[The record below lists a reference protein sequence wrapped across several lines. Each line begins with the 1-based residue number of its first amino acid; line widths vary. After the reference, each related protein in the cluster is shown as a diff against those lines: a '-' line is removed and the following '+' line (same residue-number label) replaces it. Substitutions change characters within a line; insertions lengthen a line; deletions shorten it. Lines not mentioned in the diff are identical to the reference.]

1 MRNNAQP
8 KNERKEQEEE
18 EEEKESDMAGRDSA
32 ASVDQPATRKSCD
45 RARAYVIFLALG

>member
-8 KNERKEQEEE
+8 KNERKEQEE

-45 RARAYVIFLALG
+45 RACAYVIFLALG